1 MHYDDKAQEFSSHF
15 PKKSVIG
22 QNISSISI
30 SFLSD
35 ELCAGD
41 SGDEYPYCIASS
53 YSNSITFSRN
63 IKHQSEFNTGIFSLR
78 FSLSNHVVKS
88 LGININIMLH
98 TVLTFNQIFHR
109 NYTLFNVLFRDILI
123 SVFIKE
129 YKLEFVGPNINTLP
143 PHYIQ
148 L

>member
-1 MHYDDKAQEFSSHF
+1 
-15 PKKSVIG
+15 
-22 QNISSISI
+22 
-30 SFLSD
+30 
-35 ELCAGD
+35 
-41 SGDEYPYCIASS
+41 
-53 YSNSITFSRN
+53 
-63 IKHQSEFNTGIFSLR
+63 LR